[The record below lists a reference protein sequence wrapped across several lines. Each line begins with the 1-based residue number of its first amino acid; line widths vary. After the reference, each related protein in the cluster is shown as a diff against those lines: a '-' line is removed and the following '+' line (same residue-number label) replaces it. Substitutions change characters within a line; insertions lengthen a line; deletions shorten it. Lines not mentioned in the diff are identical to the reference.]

1 MTKSEQYV
9 YLQLRA
15 ERDYLKPM
23 LSLCC
28 AIIDRSTTW
37 YGSINILAYHS
48 EEDCMIR
55 LTDTTIASDLI
66 EALC

>member
-1 MTKSEQYV
+1 MTESEQKV

-15 ERDYLKPM
+15 ERDLLKPK
-23 LSLCC
+23 LSLCS

-37 YGSINILAYHS
+37 YGSINILAYQS

-55 LTDTTIASDLI
+55 LTDSEIASDLI